1 MAEQEKS
8 FEEALAELEQLVREM
23 ESGKLPLES
32 MIGKFEAG
40 SRLVALCRSKLDAMS
55 KKIELLV
62 RDDGA
67 AGPGERRLRADGR
80 RGARGDREKRNEK
93 RGEKSCSHAE
103 ENTMKAVPIQI
114 LANQG

>member
-67 AGPGERRLRADGR
+67 AGEFRSFDTGSERADAAGVS
-80 RGARGDREKRNEK
+80 GNL
-93 RGEKSCSHAE
+93 
-103 ENTMKAVPIQI
+103 PF
-114 LANQG
+114 

>member
-40 SRLVALCRSKLDAMS
+40 CRLVALCRSKLDAMS

-67 AGPGERRLRADGR
+67 AGEFRPFDTGSERADAAGVS
-80 RGARGDREKRNEK
+80 GDL
-93 RGEKSCSHAE
+93 
-103 ENTMKAVPIQI
+103 PF
-114 LANQG
+114 